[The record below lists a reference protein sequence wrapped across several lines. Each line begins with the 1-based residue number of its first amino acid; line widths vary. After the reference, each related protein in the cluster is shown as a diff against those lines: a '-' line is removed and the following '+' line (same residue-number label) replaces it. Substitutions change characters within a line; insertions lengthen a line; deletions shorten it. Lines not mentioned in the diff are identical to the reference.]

1 MLLDR
6 VIEFNVENCSVWYL
20 GYYWLKY
27 VGNSDVI
34 FKSGVGSIKFI
45 VLKMVGR

>member
-6 VIEFNVENCSVWYL
+6 VTELNVENCSVWHS
-20 GYYWLKY
+20 GYHWLKH

-34 FKSGVGSIKFI
+34 FKSGVGSTK
-45 VLKMVGR
+45 LTASKMVGR